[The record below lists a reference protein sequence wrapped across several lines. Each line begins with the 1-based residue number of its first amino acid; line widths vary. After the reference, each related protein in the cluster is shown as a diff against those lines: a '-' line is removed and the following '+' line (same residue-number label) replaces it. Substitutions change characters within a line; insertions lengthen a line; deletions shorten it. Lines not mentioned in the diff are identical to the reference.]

1 MLKIRKIQ
9 GEMNDDAFGF
19 STAIGDING
28 DGHNEIIVVTTN
40 QPVGGSLKIYNHQR
54 KHLKSFPLSKKKVST
69 IRILTKD
76 INQDQV
82 DEIIVGITYQDL
94 SGEVKVYSYKM
105 NKILL
110 HLKSVEQYDAFGFA
124 IASGDVDGDGVPDII
139 IAAPQPTQDGR
150 GKVYAYSGKDGS
162 LIRKFSSRVPRGN
175 SDFGTS
181 VAAFDLNDDGMEEI
195 IIGSP
200 GNPEGEVYIYSGNH
214 GWLMYKLTGD
224 PGFGIHV
231 HVDRLEE
238 NGPPVLFVTTKDLE
252 GNRISAYQAPYF
264 YPLFEI
270 DNDEVDIGFGETMA
284 TGDLDGDGKKEIIVG
299 AFDSPHKRK
308 KYAGQ
313 VDIYSSIDGSLL
325 HRWYG
330 IEEKDQFGFSLAAGK
345 ISSNQKDDL
354 LIGAPREILKK
365 KGNVYIVSL
374 DQK

>member
-1 MLKIRKIQ
+1 MKIRKIQ
-9 GEMNDDAFGF
+9 GEKNHDAFGY
-19 STAIGDING
+19 STAIGDVNG
-28 DGHNEIIVVTTN
+28 DGQNEIIVVTTN
-40 QPVGGSLKIYNHQR
+40 QPVGGSLKIYNHKL
-54 KHLKSFPLSKKKVST
+54 KHLKSLPLSKKKVNT
-69 IRILTKD
+69 IRIITKD
-76 INQDQV
+76 INRDQI

-94 SGEVKVYSYKM
+94 SGEVKVFSYKM

-110 HLKSVEQYDAFGFA
+110 HLKSVEEFDAFGFT
-124 IASGDVDGDGVPDII
+124 IASGDVDGDGIPDII
-139 IAAPQPTQDGR
+139 VGAPQPIQDGR
-150 GKVYAYSGKDGS
+150 GKVYVYSGKDGS

-181 VAAFDLNDDGMEEI
+181 LAAADFNGDGEDEI

-224 PGFGIHV
+224 PGFGINV
-231 HVDRLEE
+231 HVDQLEE
-238 NGPPVLFVTTKDLE
+238 NGLPILFVTTKDLE
-252 GNRISAYQAPYF
+252 GNRISAYQSPYF
-264 YPLFEI
+264 YPLFEF

-313 VDIYSSIDGSLL
+313 VNIYSSEDGSLL

-330 IEEKDQFGFSLAAGK
+330 IEEKDQFGFSLAVGK
-345 ISSNQKDDL
+345 LSANQKDNL

-365 KGNVYIVSL
+365 KGIVYIVSL